1 MRRRRGRRRR
11 RTMGMTLPSLRVRV
25 GSVEVSAGE
34 SAVVVPLLEGSEEV
48 VSEVMMAAVFHSFLE
63 FGF

>member
-1 MRRRRGRRRR
+1 
-11 RTMGMTLPSLRVRV
+11 VRV
-25 GSVEVSAGE
+25 GTVVVSAGE
-34 SAVVVPLLEGSEEV
+34 SAVVVPLVEGSEEV